1 MTALIDTQI
10 KNTTGQIT
18 LDRPKA
24 LNSLSLAMVRDLTR
38 ILLDWRDSATVH
50 AVLIRGSSE
59 KAFCAG
65 GDIRFFHQAGTS
77 TPQGG
82 SAALEDFFTEEYALN
97 HLIHFYPKPWI
108 AVLDGIVMGGG
119 MGLAQSGVQNRLR
132 IVTERTKM
140 AMPEVNIG
148 LFPDVGGSYFLSR
161 TAGQLGT
168 YLGVSGEMI
177 GAADA
182 LHAGL
187 ADLFLPSS
195 ALAGL
200 QELVDQ
206 FSGGDLRAAIRAYAE
221 PFAIACDPASSKL
234 AQNQSR
240 IAQHFGFDS
249 VTQIVDSLAGDE
261 CAFAQATLATMQKRS
276 PLMMAVTLRQLRL
289 GAALDL
295 AGCLRMERTMVR
307 HAFTRGEVIEGIR
320 AVVIDKDNQPRWQPA
335 DLTHVTEAMVEDFFT
350 PAWPAHAHPLRELVD
365 Q

>member
-1 MTALIDTQI
+1 MTALIQTQI
-10 KNTTGQIT
+10 SKSTGCIT

-24 LNSLSLAMVRDLTR
+24 LNSLSLAMVRDLTQV
-38 ILLDWRDSATVH
+38 LLDWRDH
-50 AVLIRGSSE
+50 AAVQAVIIRGSTE

-65 GDIRFFHQAGTS
+65 GDIRFFHQAGGS

-82 SAALEDFFTEEYALN
+82 SAALDDFFTEEYALN
-97 HLIHFYPKPWI
+97 HLIHFFPKPWI
-108 AVLDGIVMGGG
+108 AIMDGIVMGGG
-119 MGLAQSGVQNRLR
+119 MGLAQSGPQNRLR

-182 LHAGL
+182 LYAGL
-187 ADLFLPSS
+187 ADLFLPAS
-195 ALAGL
+195 ALNGL
-200 QELVDQ
+200 HEMLEQ
-206 FSGGDLRAAIRAYAE
+206 FSGDDVRAAIRAYAA
-221 PFAIACDPASSKL
+221 PFANLCDPAGSKL
-234 AQNQSR
+234 AQHQSAIDR
-240 IAQHFGFDS
+240 HFQFES
-249 VTQIVDSLAGDE
+249 VAHIVDSLASDDS
-261 CAFAQATLATMQKRS
+261 AFAQATRAAMQKRS

-289 GAALDL
+289 GAGLDL
-295 AGCLRMERTMVR
+295 ASCLRMERTMVR
-307 HAFTRGEVIEGIR
+307 HAFTQGEVLEGIR

-335 DLTHVTEAMVEDFFT
+335 EQDQVTEAMINGFFA
-350 PAWPAHAHPLRELVD
+350 PVWPNHAHPLRDLID

>member
-1 MTALIDTQI
+1 MTALIQTQI
-10 KNTTGQIT
+10 RNATGHIT

-24 LNSLSLAMVRDLTR
+24 LNSLSLAMVRDLTHV
-38 ILLDWRDSATVH
+38 LLDWRDNAAVQTVI
-50 AVLIRGSSE
+50 LRGSTE

-65 GDIRFFHQAGTS
+65 GDIRFFHQAGGS

-82 SAALEDFFTEEYALN
+82 SAALDDFFTEEYALN

-108 AVLDGIVMGGG
+108 AVMDGIVMGGG
-119 MGLAQSGVQNRLR
+119 MGLAQSGPQNRLR

-161 TAGQLGT
+161 TPGQLGT

-182 LHAGL
+182 LYAGL
-187 ADLFLPSS
+187 ADVFLPGG

-200 QELVDQ
+200 EALLDQ
-206 FSGGDLRAAIRAYAE
+206 FSGGDVRAAIRAYAA
-221 PFAIACDPASSKL
+221 PFASLCDPAGSKL
-234 AQNQSR
+234 AQQQAS
-240 IAQHFGFDS
+240 IDTHFRFAS
-249 VTQIVDSLAGDE
+249 VTQIADSLAGDDS
-261 CAFAQATLATMQKRS
+261 AFAQATLATMQKRS
-276 PLMMAVTLRQLRL
+276 PLMMAVTLRQLRQ
-289 GAALDL
+289 GAAQDL

-307 HAFTRGEVIEGIR
+307 HAFTQGEVLEGIR
-320 AVVIDKDNQPRWQPA
+320 AVVIDKDNQPHWQPA
-335 DLTHVTEAMVEDFFT
+335 GLEDVTQEMVDGYFA
-350 PAWPAHAHPLRELVD
+350 PVWPDHAHPLRHLID

>member
-1 MTALIDTQI
+1 MTALLQTQI
-10 KNTTGQIT
+10 SNTTGHIT

-24 LNSLSLAMVRDLTR
+24 LNSLSLAMVRDLTQT
-38 ILLDWRDSATVH
+38 LLDWRDNAAVH
-50 AVLIRGSSE
+50 AVVIRGSSE

-65 GDIRFFHQAGTS
+65 GDIRFFHQAGVS

-108 AVLDGIVMGGG
+108 AVMDGIVMGGG
-119 MGLAQSGVQNRLR
+119 MGLAQSGPKNRLR

-161 TAGQLGT
+161 TAAQLGT

-187 ADLFLPSS
+187 ADLFVPAS
-195 ALAGL
+195 ALPGL
-200 QELVDQ
+200 LALIDE
-206 FSGGDLRAAIRAYAE
+206 FSGSDLRAAIRSYAA
-221 PFAIACDPASSKL
+221 PFAGECDPTGGRL
-234 AQNQSR
+234 AQNRSAIERHFQFDTV
-240 IAQHFGFDS
+240 AQI
-249 VTQIVDSLAGDE
+249 TDSLVSDG
-261 CAFAQATLATMQKRS
+261 CAFAQATLAAMQKRS
-276 PLMMAVTLRQLRL
+276 PLMMAVTLRQLRS
-289 GAALDL
+289 GAGLDL

-307 HAFTRGEVIEGIR
+307 HAFTQGEVIEGIR

-335 DLTHVTEAMVEDFFT
+335 ELAQVTDAMVDGYFA
-350 PAWPAHAHPLRELVD
+350 PVWPDHAHPLRDLVD